1 MTILVT
7 GASGNTGRHVVD
19 QLVNAGCPV
28 RAMTRRPQAFTPRA
42 GVDVIEGD
50 FQRPETWPAVLGG
63 IERVY
68 LFPFV
73 DVDSE
78 PGNGFV
84 DLAVRAGVHRF
95 VVHSAAAAAFESDD
109 APDDPDISALR
120 RHLAEERLAHRAVER
135 AVEASGA
142 QWTHVRPGLLAV
154 NALAWVARIQRE
166 QMVRAPYAAAGFPW
180 VHEADIADVAVAAL
194 LGDGHLGAAY
204 TLTGPARVSQAEQAT
219 AIGAAVGQEIRFE
232 ELSPQQA
239 REQWL
244 DDGYDQQ
251 TVSWLI
257 ELLAAAVEGPELLPA
272 TDTYQRIT
280 GQPPRTFAQW
290 ALDHAA
296 DFRPS
301 ARTGAAA

>member
-19 QLVNAGCPV
+19 RLVRAGWPV
-28 RAMTRRPQAFTPRA
+28 RAMTRQPQALAPRA
-42 GVDVIEGD
+42 GVDVVEGD
-50 FQRPETWPAVLGG
+50 FQRTETWPTVLDGV
-63 IERVY
+63 ERVY

-73 DVDSE
+73 DVDGE
-78 PGNGFV
+78 PGRGFV
-84 DLAVRAGVHRF
+84 DLAVRAGVRRF
-95 VVHSAAAAAFESDD
+95 VVHSAAAAGFGSDD
-109 APDDPDISALR
+109 VPDDPDISALR

-154 NALAWVARIQRE
+154 NALDWAERIRRE
-166 QMVRAPYAAAGFPW
+166 RVVRAPYAAAGFPW

-194 LGDGHLGAAY
+194 LDDVHVGAAY
-204 TLTGPARVSQAEQAT
+204 TLTGPVKVSQAEQTT
-219 AIGAAVGQEIRFE
+219 AIGAAIGQEVRFD

-239 REQWL
+239 RDQWL

-251 TVSWLI
+251 TVDWLI
-257 ELLAAAVEGPELLPA
+257 ELLDAGADGPELLPP

-280 GQPPRTFAQW
+280 GRPPRTFAQW
-290 ALDHAA
+290 AVDHAA
-296 DFRPS
+296 DFQPS
-301 ARTGAAA
+301 VAAGAAA

>member
-1 MTILVT
+1 
-7 GASGNTGRHVVD
+7 VVD
-19 QLVNAGCPV
+19 QLVGAGRPV
-28 RAMTRRPQAFTPRA
+28 RAMTRQPQAVAPRA

-50 FQRPETWPAVLGG
+50 FQRPETWPAVLDG

-78 PGNGFV
+78 PGKGFV
-84 DLAVRAGVHRF
+84 DMAVRAGVRRF

-120 RHLAEERLAHRAVER
+120 RHLAEERRAHRAVER
-135 AVEASGA
+135 VVEASGA

-154 NALAWVARIQRE
+154 NALDWAGRIRRE
-166 QMVRAPYAAAGFPW
+166 QVVRAPYARAGFPW
-180 VHEADIADVAVAAL
+180 VHEADIADVAVTAM
-194 LGDGHLGAAY
+194 LGDAHLGAAY
-204 TLTGPARVSQAEQAT
+204 TLTGPVKVSQAEQAT
-219 AIGAAVGQEIRFE
+219 AIGAAIGQEIRFE

-239 REQWL
+239 RDQWM

-251 TVSWLI
+251 TADWLI
-257 ELLAAAVEGPELLPA
+257 ELLAAAVNEPDLLPP

-280 GQPPRTFAQW
+280 GRPPRTFAQW

-301 ARTGAAA
+301 VRTGAAA